1 LEQVDILGGIA
12 QQMQQQNV
20 DVFLTN
26 EDTFLRVESAI
37 FSMVKNGVESV
48 CILRRL
54 FFWKFLNYQGLKL
67 GGS

>member
-1 LEQVDILGGIA
+1 MDILGGIA

-37 FSMVKNGVESV
+37 FSMVKKQCGIRVHFTKVFFLGGVTM
-48 CILRRL
+48 
-54 FFWKFLNYQGLKL
+54 NYQGFEIWR
-67 GGS
+67 